1 MTVNTLSGT
10 SNFSTETNFDYNI
23 SNGQTTEN
31 NKRKVKLLENASI
44 SNYGTT
50 ATTQEYTFTDKYYN
64 LNVSQEQLT
73 NKSFKGI
80 IYASKKECISKE
92 KLIPFSIDGTTY
104 YEKKGMPFEEWIN
117 SNLYEK
123 NSGIL
128 ISNRAVTKNGLQVFD
143 GTEYVIGENIIIENK
158 NYITN
163 NRDIAGLL

>member
-1 MTVNTLSGT
+1 MTVNALSGT

-23 SNGQTTEN
+23 SNEWTTEN
-31 NKRKVKLLENASI
+31 NKRKVKIVENASI

-50 ATTQEYTFTDKYYN
+50 ATVQEYTFTDKYYN
-64 LNVSQEQLT
+64 LNVSQEQLA

-80 IYASKKECISKE
+80 IYVSKKECTSNKV
-92 KLIPFSIDGTTY
+92 LIPFSVDGTTY
-104 YEKKGMPFEEWIN
+104 YAKKGMTWKEWIN

-123 NSGIL
+123 NFGSI
-128 ISNRAVTKNGLQVFD
+128 ISNGTVTKNGLQVFD
-143 GTEYVIGENIIIENK
+143 RTEYVIGKNIIIENK

>member
-1 MTVNTLSGT
+1 MTVNALSGT

-23 SNGQTTEN
+23 SNEWTTEN
-31 NKRKVKLLENASI
+31 NKRKVKIVENASI

-50 ATTQEYTFTDKYYN
+50 ATVQEYTFIDKYYN
-64 LNVSQEQLT
+64 LNVSQEQLA

-80 IYASKKECISKE
+80 IYVSKKECTSNKV
-92 KLIPFSIDGTTY
+92 LIPFSVDGTTY
-104 YEKKGMPFEEWIN
+104 YAKKGMTWEEWIN

-128 ISNRAVTKNGLQVFD
+128 IPNSYVTKNGFQVFD